1 MRVDESVQHEDA
13 VASVVHRPPEHRR
26 GVVQLPEDTAAD
38 YEHQVVEDSQ
48 CHERQPLK
56 QGSQEVMATESNEDG
71 LSVMVNF
78 YELLEK
84 LALRMTF
91 TVVLKTGSTKYE

>member
-1 MRVDESVQHEDA
+1 MSVSVNIMLPLTKERFTFVRVDESVQHEDA

-56 QGSQEVMATESNEDG
+56 QGSQEVKNNGDS
-71 LSVMVNF
+71 
-78 YELLEK
+78 K
-84 LALRMTF
+84 
-91 TVVLKTGSTKYE
+91 